1 MKVHRQKTDQICKSG
16 LSINTSE
23 PSEVQSRVD
32 SLQSN
37 WNSLNSLSQ
46 LRTKQLQ
53 DAAEAYQVICYLLI
67 LKILYLYYHVLYI
80 FSFML
85 MQMKQNLGYMSI

>member
-16 LSINTSE
+16 LSISASE

-32 SLQSN
+32 SLQNN
-37 WNSLNSLSQ
+37 WNSLNSLSE

-67 LKILYLYYHVLYI
+67 FKFYI
-80 FSFML
+80 FIIIYIFL
-85 MQMKQNLGYMSI
+85 VLC

>member
-1 MKVHRQKTDQICKSG
+1 MKVHRQKSDQICKSG
-16 LSINTSE
+16 LNINASE
-23 PSEVQSRVD
+23 LSEVQSRVD

-53 DAAEAYQVICYLLI
+53 DAAEAYQVIQL
-67 LKILYLYYHVLYI
+67 
-80 FSFML
+80 F
-85 MQMKQNLGYMSI
+85 

>member
-1 MKVHRQKTDQICKSG
+1 MKVHRQKSDQICKSAS
-16 LSINTSE
+16 SINSSE

-37 WNSLNSLSQ
+37 WNSLNTLAQ

-53 DAAEAYQVICYLLI
+53 DAAEAYQVRHLFI
-67 LKILYLYYHVLYI
+67 LK
-80 FSFML
+80 
-85 MQMKQNLGYMSI
+85 

>member
-16 LSINTSE
+16 LSINASE
-23 PSEVQSRVD
+23 PSEVQSRVA

-53 DAAEAYQVICYLLI
+53 DAAEAYQVIYYLI
-67 LKILYLYYHVLYI
+67 IFKFYIYFIIYI
-80 FSFML
+80 FL
-85 MQMKQNLGYMSI
+85 VLC

>member
-1 MKVHRQKTDQICKSG
+1 MLLDEMKVHRQKSDQICKSAMG
-16 LSINTSE
+16 INANE

-32 SLQSN
+32 SLKSN

-53 DAAEAYQVICYLLI
+53 DAAEAYQVI
-67 LKILYLYYHVLYI
+67 
-80 FSFML
+80 
-85 MQMKQNLGYMSI
+85 N

>member
-1 MKVHRQKTDQICKSG
+1 MKVHRQKSDQICKFG
-16 LSINTSE
+16 TSINVPE
-23 PSEVQSRVD
+23 HSEVQSRVD

-53 DAAEAYQVICYLLI
+53 DAAEAYQVRDTYLL
-67 LKILYLYYHVLYI
+67 
-80 FSFML
+80 
-85 MQMKQNLGYMSI
+85 

>member
-16 LSINTSE
+16 LSINASE

-67 LKILYLYYHVLYI
+67 LKFYIYIIIYI
-80 FSFML
+80 FSVL
-85 MQMKQNLGYMSI
+85 C

>member
-1 MKVHRQKTDQICKSG
+1 MKVHRQKSDQICKSG
-16 LSINTSE
+16 LNINSSE
-23 PSEVQSRVD
+23 PSDVQSRVD

-53 DAAEAYQVICYLLI
+53 DAAEAYQVIRVFVKLLF
-67 LKILYLYYHVLYI
+67 
-80 FSFML
+80 FS
-85 MQMKQNLGYMSI
+85 NVY

>member
-16 LSINTSE
+16 LSINASE
-23 PSEVQSRVD
+23 PLEVQSRVD
-32 SLQSN
+32 SLQTN

-67 LKILYLYYHVLYI
+67 LKFNIYIIIYILLVLC
-80 FSFML
+80 
-85 MQMKQNLGYMSI
+85 